1 MIPVNPRA
9 WAWEALRGITHAR
22 PGTIFV
28 GPTGETVRLRDD
40 GGAGADPVR
49 AIGMQVAL
57 LAAYVYEA
65 PLTQHDLEALA

>member
-40 GGAGADPVR
+40 GGADPWPPDGRRSIASDPTAVR
-49 AIGMQVAL
+49 SAE
-57 LAAYVYEA
+57 AAPV
-65 PLTQHDLEALA
+65 LRQGGSR